1 MSSDKNI
8 FQQTAHL
15 TDEQMLGYL
24 RNNLTREER
33 HAVEKHLVDCS
44 FCSDGL
50 EGMKKM
56 ENESR
61 ILTIAG
67 ELRRLARK
75 RRIKSAKGRKL
86 FSQLDLITLFVL
98 IFLILFLII
107 VAVLLF
113 R

>member
-8 FQQTAHL
+8 FEQTAHL

-24 RNNLTREER
+24 RNNLSRQER

-50 EGMKKM
+50 EGLKKM

-61 ILTIAG
+61 FLNIAG

-75 RRIKSAKGRKL
+75 RKPAVRRKI

-107 VAVLLF
+107 VTVVMF
-113 R
+113 WK